1 MGSDSLFKSF
11 QGSITRGGGG
21 VGGLERG
28 LIRRRLGGVEELFI
42 LVSSVQRSYSVEG
55 MEQFFF

>member
-21 VGGLERG
+21 GGLRKRTYKETFRG
-28 LIRRRLGGVEELFI
+28 RGRTFYTCKLSATFVL
-42 LVSSVQRSYSVEG
+42 S
-55 MEQFFF
+55 